1 MSMNHSVRLATLGVL
16 LGTMF
21 MLSGCF
27 NRQLVR
33 FETHPTKQV
42 VLMETLDTHDYWLWS
57 DHEHVF
63 WSCAQSADSL
73 DCSRR
78 CGGSADLACPA
89 AQIFSSEVGTN
100 VR

>member
-1 MSMNHSVRLATLGVL
+1 MTRSLRFATLGVL

-33 FETHPTKQV
+33 FETHPSKQV

-63 WSCAQSADSL
+63 WSCAESGDKL
-73 DCSRR
+73 NCSRR
-78 CGGSADLACPA
+78 CGKDSGLDCPA
-89 AQIFSSEVGTN
+89 VEIFSNQVGSNT
-100 VR
+100 R